1 MKTFFSAQ
9 SSVRPYLVIAV
20 LCSSALVGCSA
31 LQSQSTP
38 TPTAKP
44 AATATIA
51 PTLALP
57 TLTPVPSPTTPAKPT
72 AAGTAPATG
81 GSGAAKPTIPPPK
94 PTNTPTPV
102 PELQIVSVKT
112 SDRNEKQFYE
122 INRDTPKLQG
132 GKSPAA
138 VTAFNNYIA
147 NILNKEV
154 AKHKAEFIKNGK
166 PSGFEGNNSLETGY
180 EVLTLN
186 QSYVSL
192 RLTYFSYY
200 AGAAHPNTNSVAI
213 NYNLDKR
220 APVLLSE
227 QFKPSATFLKSISTY
242 VNQELEKTLTDSFF
256 KEGATA
262 KAENFKNWGVSENGL
277 VLHFDAYQ
285 VGPYAAGPQEVVIPK
300 AALSGI
306 LNPAGQLAK
315 YAK

>member
-1 MKTFFSAQ
+1 MNNLFFAQ
-9 SSVRPYLVIAV
+9 RATRAYLLAAILSSG
-20 LCSSALVGCSA
+20 ALVGCSA

-57 TLTPVPSPTTPAKPT
+57 TLTPLPSPTTAPAKPT
-72 AAGTAPATG
+72 SPSGDGAG
-81 GSGAAKPTIPPPK
+81 KPTAVPPK
-94 PTNTPTPV
+94 PTLTPTPV
-102 PELQIVSVKT
+102 PELKMMSVTT
-112 SDRNEKQFYE
+112 SDKNEKQFYE
-122 INRDTPKLQG
+122 INRNTPKLQG

-138 VTAFNNYIA
+138 VTAFNNYIEG
-147 NILNKEV
+147 ILSKEV

-166 PSGFEGNNSLETGY
+166 PTGFEGHNSLDTSY
-180 EVLTLN
+180 DILTLN

-192 RLTYFSYY
+192 RLNYFSYY

-213 NYNLDKR
+213 NYDLDKR

-227 QFKPSATFLKSISTY
+227 QFKPGTTFIKSISTY
-242 VNQELEKTLTDSFF
+242 VNQELEKTLADSFF

-262 KAENFKNWGVSENGL
+262 KAENFKNWGVTENGL
-277 VLHFDAYQ
+277 VMHFDAYQ
-285 VGPYAAGPQEVVIPK
+285 VAAYAVGPQEVVIPK
-300 AALSGI
+300 SALTAI
-306 LNPAGQLAK
+306 LNPSGQLAK